1 VPQRALASPRLA
13 GEDRL
18 TMSNDTRWA
27 DARRIEG
34 FAGEVRVNLIRLAAI
49 VVFYAHHLI
58 NVFLIRDDPTLTGGY
73 HVAVTVLVV
82 AWACAV
88 LALHYCLT
96 RRWVPRGLKYVA
108 TAWDLLLI
116 TTVLLIGRDP
126 RSTLT
131 SLYFLVIAAAALRLS
146 LALVWVA
153 TLGAMACY
161 AYFLGY
167 VKFWLELPDAQRLP
181 RAQQVVFLLALG
193 AAGILAGQMVRQAR
207 RLVQGYPVTVVEKE
221 D

>member
-1 VPQRALASPRLA
+1 
-13 GEDRL
+13 
-18 TMSNDTRWA
+18 MSTDTRWA

-49 VVFYAHHLI
+49 VGFYAHHLL
-58 NVFLIRDDPTLTGGY
+58 NVFLIQDDPSLTGSY
-73 HVAVTVLVV
+73 HIAVTVLVM

-96 RRWVPRGLKYVA
+96 RRWVPRALKYVA

-116 TTVLLIGRDP
+116 TAVLVIGRDP
-126 RSTLT
+126 RSTLAA
-131 SLYFLVIAAAALRLS
+131 LYFLVIAAAPLRLS
-146 LALVWVA
+146 LSLVWAA

-161 AYFLGY
+161 AFFLGY
-167 VKFWLELPDAQRLP
+167 VRFWLELPEQERLP
-181 RAQQVVFLLALG
+181 RPQQIIVLLALG